1 MGYISLPSILSATID
16 ITSYYYVILKM
27 VILHDATE
35 TIRNGVFVFFL
46 KKEQTCFFKKNG
58 FFSTMLQMAAGISSQ
73 LGRS

>member
-46 KKEQTCFFKKNG
+46 KKEQKLVSLKKRVFLNRAANG
-58 FFSTMLQMAAGISSQ
+58 C
-73 LGRS
+73 RH